1 MSKLT
6 IPVYFGGFALDGV
19 AAKTAQLATLM
30 GYVLT
35 FNNGLHSEINMQ
47 PGDIVSMTATI
58 SPTLGCTITA
68 NTAVMNLNK
77 VA

>member
-1 MSKLT
+1 
-6 IPVYFGGFALDGV
+6 
-19 AAKTAQLATLM
+19 M